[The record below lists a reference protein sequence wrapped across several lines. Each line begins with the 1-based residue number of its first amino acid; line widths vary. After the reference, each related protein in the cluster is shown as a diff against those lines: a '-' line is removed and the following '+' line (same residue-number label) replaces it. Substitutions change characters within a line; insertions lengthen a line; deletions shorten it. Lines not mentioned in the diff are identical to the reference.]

1 MNKAIANSFNRSVH
15 ILIIDDDI
23 EQLAEMVDWLDH
35 REGRIYQARSSEQA
49 KKILTSQRIDAVI
62 TDWQLPEMS
71 GLDLIRHLRETEFQG
86 PVLLCTGMMLS
97 PRHLQEAFDAGANDY
112 LRKPLNRVELNAR
125 FDSALQLYYQQKAL
139 HQLNQSQEQFIH
151 LLSQT
156 LGNKLQQLE
165 HMQHLAQNPDAEQ
178 TLTHEMSKSFQ
189 KMMGWA
195 RYRFQLQ
202 TLHPQCFE
210 LKTLIDGLASH
221 FPEHWHR
228 VNLRK
233 IKGIH
238 LCTDPNLLQRILYEL
253 LDNALR
259 YTPHN
264 VTLKAQEKDQGLTL
278 SVCDQGEG
286 LSEGDLERLRAPQ
299 QQGLGLSIC
308 GDLLALLDSQL
319 QTRRSRRGENI
330 FFFHLKHR

>member
-1 MNKAIANSFNRSVH
+1 MNKATANSFNKSVH

-35 REGRIYQARSSEQA
+35 REGQIYQARSSEQA
-49 KKILTSQRIDAVI
+49 QKILASQWIDAVI

-71 GLDLIRHLRETEFQG
+71 GLDLIRHLRDAHFQG
-86 PVLLCTGMMLS
+86 PILLCTGMMLS

-125 FDSALQLYYQQKAL
+125 FDSALQLYYQQEAL
-139 HQLNQSQEQFIH
+139 HKLNQSQEQFIH

-156 LGNKLQQLE
+156 LGNKLQHLD
-165 HMQHLAQNPDAEQ
+165 HMQRLAPNPDAEQ
-178 TLTHEMSKSFQ
+178 ALTQEMSKTFQ

-202 TLHPQCFE
+202 HVYRQSFE
-210 LKTLIDGLASH
+210 LKTLIDDLASH

-233 IKGIH
+233 IKGIS
-238 LCTDPNLLQRILYEL
+238 LSTDPNLLQRILYEL

-259 YTPHN
+259 YTHHN

-278 SVCDQGEG
+278 SVYDQGES
-286 LSEGDLERLRAPQ
+286 LSEGDLERLRDPQ

-308 GDLLALLDSQL
+308 SDLLALLDSQL
-319 QTRRSRRGENI
+319 QTRRSRRGENV
-330 FFFHLKHR
+330 FFFYLKHR

>member
-1 MNKAIANSFNRSVH
+1 MNKATTNSFNRSVH

-35 REGRIYQARSSEQA
+35 REGRIFQARSSEQA
-49 KKILTSQRIDAVI
+49 QKILTSQWIDAVI

-71 GLDLIRHLRETEFQG
+71 GLDLIRYLRDASFQG
-86 PVLLCTGMMLS
+86 PIILCTGMMLS

-125 FDSALQLYYQQKAL
+125 FDSALQLSYQQEAL
-139 HQLNQSQEQFIH
+139 YKLNQSQEQFIH

-156 LGNKLQQLE
+156 LGDKLQQLDQ
-165 HMQHLAQNPDAEQ
+165 MQRLAHNPDAEQ
-178 TLTHEMSKSFQ
+178 ALTGEMSKAFQ

-202 TLHPQCFE
+202 TLHPQFFE
-210 LKTLIDGLASH
+210 LKTLVDALAAH
-221 FPEHWHR
+221 FPQHWHR

-233 IKGIH
+233 IKGINLH
-238 LCTDPNLLQRILYEL
+238 TDPTLLQRILYEL

-259 YTPHN
+259 YTDHN
-264 VTLKAQEKDQGLTL
+264 VILKAQEKDQKLTL
-278 SVCDQGEG
+278 SIYDQGSH
-286 LSEGDLERLRAPQ
+286 LSEGDLERLKNPR

-308 GDLLALLDSQL
+308 SDLLSLLDSEL
-319 QTRRSRRGENI
+319 QTRVSRRGENV
-330 FFFHLKHR
+330 FFFQLKNR